1 MNRIPFLHDF
11 LEPDFRPLDA
21 SRIQLTTKPDAQ
33 IHPDIDVPLFLNG
46 YAVGH
51 RLTTKLDPDK
61 PDYYLTLSFEGR
73 GHYDVDLDNH
83 APDIPECWSTGL
95 VEALNE
101 DLARAQEYE
110 EELARL
116 AGEYRQATKIVDR
129 DTLRHMMETVM
140 KRQSDLLVGRR
151 IVRLAVEG

>member
-11 LEPDFRPLDA
+11 PEPDFRPIPAHL
-21 SRIQLTTKPDAQ
+21 IQLATEPDAP
-33 IHPDIDVPLFLNG
+33 IHPDIDVPLFMNG

-51 RLTTKLDPDK
+51 RVTTKIDPDK

-73 GHYDVDLDNH
+73 GHYDVNLDNH

-101 DLARAQEYE
+101 DLALARQYE
-110 EELARL
+110 EQIRDLGVRYVSADRAEQAELHEKITMLLARQ
-116 AGEYRQATKIVDR
+116 R
-129 DTLRHMMETVM
+129 
-140 KRQSDLLVGRR
+140 DLLVGRR
-151 IVRLAVEG
+151 IVRLAVNG

>member
-11 LEPDFRPLDA
+11 REPDFRPLEA
-21 SRIQLTTKPDAQ
+21 ITIQLTTHSDQP
-33 IHPDIDVPLFLNG
+33 IHPDVDVPLFLNG
-46 YAVGH
+46 HAVGH
-51 RLTTKLDPDK
+51 RVTTKINPDA

-73 GHYDVDLDNH
+73 GHYDVNLANN

-101 DLARAQEYE
+101 DLATAQEYE
-110 EELARL
+110 DEIARL
-116 AGEYRQATKIVDR
+116 AGEYRTATLDGKK
-129 DTLRHMMETVM
+129 TLRHMIETLL
-140 KRQSDLLVGRR
+140 KRQNDLLVGRR